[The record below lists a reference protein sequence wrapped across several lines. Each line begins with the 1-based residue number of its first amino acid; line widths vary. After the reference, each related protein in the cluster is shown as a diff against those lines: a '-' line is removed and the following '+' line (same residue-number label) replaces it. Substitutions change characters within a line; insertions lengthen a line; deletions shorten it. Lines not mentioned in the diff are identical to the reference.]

1 MRTTLVVSPESYPYE
16 LAMEQTFLGPEIAAL
31 ARHFDRVVIV
41 PQQLGGARAPVPA
54 GVAVDETYAREVAA
68 LSTAALAVQ
77 GARTTLIA
85 EDLIRRRNLLA
96 DPVALKRLVAFAG
109 RAHHAQ
115 RWASR
120 MLDGVPRDTRVVF
133 YTYWWGPATTGF
145 GFARKGRDN
154 VRVVSR
160 AHGFD
165 LYEDRHTPAY
175 IPCRE
180 RSLSVLD
187 ALFPDSDKGR
197 EYLTERFGRAL
208 PACETARLGMK
219 SPGAVCR
226 ASADGVLRV
235 VSCSLQ
241 VPVKRLHL
249 LISGLAAA
257 GRSQPTRHIEWT
269 HFGTGALQP
278 ELEAQ
283 AARELPA
290 NVTATFGGYST
301 QPELLRWYSEHPV
314 DVFVNV
320 SASEGTPVAVME
332 AIAFGIPVLA
342 TAVGG
347 NPEIATPHN
356 GVQLSPNPSAE
367 EVAAG
372 LLRFTEQSAQDLFRR
387 GSLDVWRKRYDAD
400 ANLEAF
406 ARRLLSV

>member
-1 MRTTLVVSPESYPYE
+1 MRSTLVVSAESFPYE
-16 LAMEQTFLGPEIAAL
+16 LAMEQTFLGPEIEVL
-31 ARHFDRVVIV
+31 AQEFDRVVMV
-41 PQQLGGARAPVPA
+41 PQQLGGARARLPA
-54 GVAVDETYAREVAA
+54 GVAVDETYAREVAD
-68 LSTAALAVQ
+68 LSTAELASH
-77 GARTTLIA
+77 GARSTLIA
-85 EDLIRRRNLLA
+85 EDLVRRRQLLA
-96 DPVALKRLVAFAG
+96 NPAALKRLIAFAG

-115 RWASR
+115 QWASR
-120 MLDGVPRDTRVVF
+120 MIGGVPRDTRVVF

-145 GFARKGRDN
+145 GFARRGRDN

-160 AHGFD
+160 GHGFD

-180 RSLSVLD
+180 RSLSVID

-197 EYLTERFGRAL
+197 EYLTERFGRRL
-208 PACETARLGMK
+208 PTCETARLGTK

-226 ASADGVLRV
+226 ASDDGVLRV
-235 VSCSLQ
+235 VSCSVQ

-249 LISGLAAA
+249 LIAGLASA
-257 GRSQPTRHIEWT
+257 GRRQPSRRIEWT

-283 AARELPA
+283 AASELPA
-290 NVTATFGGYST
+290 NVRAIFGGYST
-301 QPELLRWYSEHPV
+301 QAELFRWYAENRV

-347 NPEIATPHN
+347 NPEIATPEN
-356 GVQLSPNPSAE
+356 GFQLSPNPSADD
-367 EVAAG
+367 VGQG
-372 LLRFTEQSAQDLFRR
+372 LMRFTEPAAQERFRR
-387 GSLDVWRKRYDAD
+387 GSLDVWRKKYDAD
-400 ANLEAF
+400 ANLKAF
-406 ARRLLSV
+406 AKRLLSV

>member
-1 MRTTLVVSPESYPYE
+1 
-16 LAMEQTFLGPEIAAL
+16 MERTFLGPEIEALTKVVRSKSSWCRSSSAGVNGRCAAPGWPWMRHTTRAVEL
-31 ARHFDRVVIV
+31 AAMSPTTSLAVH
-41 PQQLGGARAPVPA
+41 GAR
-54 GVAVDETYAREVAA
+54 
-68 LSTAALAVQ
+68 S
-77 GARTTLIA
+77 TLIA
-85 EDLIRRRNLLA
+85 EDLVRRRQLLA
-96 DPVALKRLVAFAG
+96 NPVAMKRLVAFAG
-109 RAHHAQ
+109 RAHHAHQ
-115 RWASR
+115 WASR

-133 YTYWWGPATTGF
+133 YTYWWGPTTTGF

-187 ALFPDSDKGR
+187 ALFPDSDKGG
-197 EYLTERFGRAL
+197 EYLMERFGRAL
-208 PACETARLGMK
+208 PTCETARLGMK

-226 ASADGVLRV
+226 ASDDGVLRV

-257 GRSQPTRHIEWT
+257 GRRQATRRIEWT

-283 AARELPA
+283 AAREFPT
-290 NVTATFGGYST
+290 NMKATFGGYST
-301 QPELLRWYSEHPV
+301 QPELLRWYAGNPV

-347 NPEIATPHN
+347 NPEIATPEN
-356 GVQLSPNPSAE
+356 GVQLSPNPSAD

-372 LLRFTEQSAQDLFRR
+372 LLRFTEQSTQEQFRR
-387 GSLDVWRKRYDAD
+387 GSLEVWRRKYDAD

-406 ARRLLSV
+406 ARRLITL